1 MRDSR
6 VLELDSQRELLER
19 LSLLTRFG
27 SNLVVVGGTPGSGK
41 SWLAQRFLETW
52 SQEKNQALLLC
63 HPNQT
68 EEQRRASLMEQW
80 FPKQG
85 FYTNTSLTDN
95 LEQIL
100 DGESCDLILVIDD
113 AHLLSEQLLSEL
125 WLLCVAANQRSHWS
139 VNVVLMAHNN
149 SVNPL
154 LKRLSYGQELKPIE
168 LDIEQLSDSEAER
181 FFEYLVMRYV
191 EPDMEKQVRQ
201 SFEKV
206 TRYPGEIMALAEQ
219 KKEKRVIVRSI
230 VGSPLNLALIVLL
243 LLVLIGGGYWW
254 LGQQNSPDDSRARIE
269 SLVEQ
274 TVIPTLPESS
284 AVTSNTGS
292 ISDPTFS
299 EAVDDSASL
308 TQEVTDSTATV
319 GIDDSERRV
328 VITSDVVDALLDE
341 TATAEPIP
349 ELQELEETVIQEVVP
364 EETSIATP
372 DLAPVEPE
380 VVEQPPQTQINF
392 SFARE
397 ELLAYSPR
405 SYTLQL
411 AALNTL
417 EEVQQF
423 IDAYPVE
430 GEVRIYPT
438 LRNDVNWFIVTFE
451 NYPTIQAARDAVSSL
466 PSDVQQLSPWAKAMA
481 QVHREIESTN

>member
-6 VLELDSQRELLER
+6 VLELDSQGDLLER

-27 SNLVVVGGTPGSGK
+27 SNLVVVGGAQGAGK
-41 SWLAQRFLETW
+41 TWLAQCFLEVW
-52 SQEKNQALLLC
+52 AQEKNQALLLC

-68 EEQRRASLMEQW
+68 EDQRRASLIEQW

-85 FYTNTSLTDN
+85 FYTNTQLADN

-100 DGESCDLILVIDD
+100 EGEPCDLILVIDD

-125 WLLCVAANQRSHWS
+125 WLLSVAANQRSDWAI
-139 VNVVLMAHNN
+139 NIVLMAHNN

-154 LKRLSYGQELKPIE
+154 LKRLSYGQDLKPIE
-168 LDIEQLSDSEAER
+168 LDIDQLAEPEAER
-181 FFEYLVMRYV
+181 FFEFLVMRYV

-201 SFEKV
+201 SFAKV
-206 TRYPGEIMALAEQ
+206 TRYPGEIMALADQ
-219 KKEKRVIVRSI
+219 KKEKTVIVRSI
-230 VGSPLNLALIVLL
+230 VGSPRTLILIVLL
-243 LLVLIGGGYWW
+243 LLLLIAGGYWW
-254 LGQQNSPDDSRARIE
+254 LSQQSSPDDNRARIE
-269 SLVEQ
+269 SMVEQ

-284 AVTSNTGS
+284 ATGS
-292 ISDPTFS
+292 RVERADPSFA
-299 EAVDDSASL
+299 EAEDDSASL
-308 TQEVTDSTATV
+308 PQAVTDSTATV

-341 TATAEPIP
+341 SATSETIP
-349 ELQELEETVIQEVVP
+349 ELKELEETVIQEVAP
-364 EETSIATP
+364 EETTIATP
-372 DLAPVEPE
+372 ELAPIEPE

-417 EEVQQF
+417 EEVQLF
-423 IDAYPVE
+423 IDEHPVD

-438 LRNDVNWFIVTFE
+438 LRDDVKWFIVTFE
-451 NYPTIQAARDAVSSL
+451 NYPTIQAARDAVVTL
-466 PSDVQQLSPWAKAMA
+466 PNEVQQLSPWAKAMA
-481 QVHREIESTN
+481 QVHREIETAN

>member
-6 VLELDSQRELLER
+6 VLDLDSQVELLDR

-27 SNLVVVGGTPGSGK
+27 SNLIVVGGTQGAGK
-41 SWLAQRFLETW
+41 SWLAQRFLEVHCHD
-52 SQEKNQALLLC
+52 KNQALLLC
-63 HPNQT
+63 HSNQT
-68 EEQRRASLMEQW
+68 EEQRRATLMEQW
-80 FPKQG
+80 FPQHG
-85 FYTNTSLTDN
+85 YYTNTHLTDN

-100 DGESCDLILVIDD
+100 NGESCDLILVIDD

-125 WLLCVAANQRSHWS
+125 WLLNVAADQRGDWS
-139 VNVVLMAHNN
+139 INIVLMAHNN

-154 LKRLSYGQELKPIE
+154 LKRLSYGQDLKPIE
-168 LDIEQLSDSEAER
+168 LDIDPLADDEADR
-181 FFEYLVMRYV
+181 FFEFLVMRYV

-230 VGSPLNLALIVLL
+230 VGSTRSIIVIVLL
-243 LLVLIGGGYWW
+243 LLLLIGSGYWW
-254 LGQQNSPDDSRARIE
+254 LSQQSSPEDNRARIE

-284 AVTSNTGS
+284 AVKSNRV
-292 ISDPTFS
+292 DPTFA
-299 EAVDDSASL
+299 EAIDDSASL
-308 TQEVTDSTATV
+308 PQEVTESTATV
-319 GIDDSERRV
+319 GIDDSERRL

-341 TATAEPIP
+341 SATAESIP
-349 ELQELEETVIQEVVP
+349 EIRGLEEVVIQEVAP
-364 EETSIATP
+364 QDTTLATP
-372 DLAPVEPE
+372 ELTLTEPE
-380 VVEQPPQTQINF
+380 VSENPPQTQINF
-392 SFARE
+392 SFSRE

-411 AALNTL
+411 AALNSL
-417 EEVQQF
+417 EEVQKF
-423 IDAYPVE
+423 LDAHPVD

-438 LRNDVNWFIVTFE
+438 VRNDVKWFIVTFE
-451 NYPTIQAARDAVSSL
+451 NYPTIQAARDAVGML
-466 PSDVQQLSPWAKAMA
+466 PNDLKQLGPWAKAMI
-481 QVHREIESTN
+481 QVHREIETAN